1 MSSTFSAGFTGSRK
15 RSLQAR
21 ERANGTHDM
30 EIGKAALEWPPA
42 RGNDVAGR
50 NGASG
55 SEAGTATSKSHP
67 SFHCLSSSLHAYNK
81 DQNTET
87 ETERQWTVE
96 GDGVT
101 TSDTMM
107 DMVFCYG
114 VSLQDGGRRD
124 GGEAHAKQ
132 GRREATHDEQ
142 SSSSG
147 TQQVAEMVDP

>member
-1 MSSTFSAGFTGSRK
+1 
-15 RSLQAR
+15 
-21 ERANGTHDM
+21 M
-30 EIGKAALEWPPA
+30 E
-42 RGNDVAGR
+42 
-50 NGASG
+50 
-55 SEAGTATSKSHP
+55 
-67 SFHCLSSSLHAYNK
+67 
-81 DQNTET
+81 
-87 ETERQWTVE
+87 E
-96 GDGVT
+96 GDGVM

-147 TQQVAEMVDP
+147 TQQVAGMVDP